1 MDILIYT
8 LRSVAYAITDPEL
21 VLILIILAFILHSQN
36 RKTVAM
42 QKMIIGE
49 GMNSPLELTIS
60 QIVIG
65 IFAGAIGSIILSY
78 LGVAFSENSAI
89 YLIFLISIFFMLWNP
104 KFICFA
110 YSGALL
116 GAISLILDII
126 AKSYAGTNINI
137 AGNTIDIA
145 NINVL
150 NIDITSL
157 MTMVAVL
164 HLVEGILV
172 MADGDRGALPVFT
185 NRDNKIIGGFA
196 LKRYWALPIAL
207 FFIVSKTGST
217 GLTEQVA
224 TPNWWPLLK
233 GTSPISLIKDAALG
247 LFAFYGVIGYNS
259 ITFTRNKK
267 EKTFVSGTVLII
279 YSIALFLLAQISVYG
294 IFYKALVLIFAPL
307 AHELMLY
314 YTRYLEV
321 SGKPKYVSTDEGIM
335 VLEVAPSSPAEEM
348 GIRSGDLLIDV
359 NGRKIENEQDILNA
373 SKEGSN
379 FISFKLKN
387 AKKEIKEIEYNKLN
401 SNKRLGIVFV
411 PKNIPTDS
419 TIVKL
424 EESKF
429 RDILNKMKDNNNDN
443 NKDDNNKDNNNN
455 SQE

>member
-21 VLILIILAFILHSQN
+21 VFILIILAFILHSQN
-36 RKTVAM
+36 KKTVAM

-49 GMNSPLELTIS
+49 GMNSPFELTIS

-65 IFAGAIGSIILSY
+65 ILAGAIGSIILSF
-78 LGVAFSENSAI
+78 LGVAFSEDSAI
-89 YLIFLISIFFMLWNP
+89 YILFIISIFFMLWKP
-104 KFICFA
+104 KYICFA

-116 GAISLILDII
+116 GAISLVLDIL
-126 AKSYAGTNINI
+126 AKSYAGTSINI
-137 AGNTIDIA
+137 AGKTINMA
-145 NINVL
+145 NINMFS
-150 NIDITSL
+150 IDITAL

-164 HLVEGILV
+164 HLVEGVLV
-172 MADGDRGALPVFT
+172 MIDGKRGAIPVFT

-207 FFIVSKTGST
+207 FFIVNKTGNT
-217 GLTEQVA
+217 GLMEQVS

-233 GTSPISLIKDAALG
+233 GTSAISLMKDAALG

-259 ITFTRNKK
+259 VTFTRSKK
-267 EKTFVSGTVLII
+267 EKTFVSATALII
-279 YSIALFLLAQISVYG
+279 YSIALFLIAQISVYG
-294 IFYKALVLIFAPL
+294 LFYKVLVLIFAPL

-314 YTRYLEV
+314 FTRYLEV
-321 SGKPKYVSTDEGIM
+321 SGKPKYVSSDEGIM
-335 VLEVAPSSPAEEM
+335 VLEVAPNSPAEEM

-359 NGRKIENEQDILNA
+359 NGRKIENEQEILDA
-373 SKEGSN
+373 SKEGGN

-387 AKKEIKEIEYNKLN
+387 TKDEIKEVEYNKLN

-411 PKNIPTDS
+411 PKNIPSDS

-429 RDILNKMKDNNNDN
+429 RDILNKMKE
-443 NKDDNNKDNNNN
+443 NNKDNDDNNN

>member
-36 RKTVAM
+36 KKTVVM

-49 GMNSPLELTIS
+49 GMNSPFELTIS

-65 IFAGAIGSIILSY
+65 IFAGAIGSIILSF
-78 LGVAFSENSAI
+78 LGVAFSEDSVI
-89 YLIFLISIFFMLWNP
+89 YIIFLISIFFMLWNP
-104 KFICFA
+104 KYICFA

-116 GAISLILDII
+116 GAVSLILDII
-126 AKSYAGTNINI
+126 SKNYAGTSINI
-137 AGNTIDIA
+137 LGNTIDIA
-145 NINVL
+145 NINML
-150 NIDITSL
+150 NIDIAAL

-164 HLVEGILV
+164 HLIEGILV
-172 MADGDRGALPVFT
+172 MVDGKRGAIPVFT

-233 GTSPISLIKDAALG
+233 GTSLISLMKDAALG

-259 ITFTRNKK
+259 VTFTRNKK
-267 EKTFVSGTVLII
+267 EKTFISGTAII
-279 YSIALFLLAQISVYG
+279 TYSILLFILAQVSVYG
-294 IFYKALVLIFAPL
+294 VFYKVLVLIFAPL

-321 SGKPKYVSTDEGIM
+321 SGEPKYMSSDEGIM
-335 VLEVAPSSPAEEM
+335 VLEVAPNSPADKM
-348 GIRSGDLLIDV
+348 GIKSGDLLIEV

-379 FISFKLKN
+379 FISFKLRNVKN
-387 AKKEIKEIEYNKLN
+387 DIKEVDYNKLN
-401 SNKRLGIVFV
+401 LSKRLGIVMV
-411 PKNIPTDS
+411 PKTIPGDS
-419 TIVKL
+419 AIVKL

-429 RDILNKMKDNNNDN
+429 RDILNRMK
-443 NKDDNNKDNNNN
+443 DNNKDNDDDNNH
-455 SQE
+455 E